1 MALTS
6 SIKRDYLYNL
16 AKNGKRADERK
27 FDEFRNIEIETGF
40 ISKAEGSARVK
51 IGNTQVIAGIKMDIG
66 DPYSDSPDKG
76 VMITAAELI
85 PLASPDFESG
95 PPREDAIEL
104 ARVVDR
110 GIRES
115 EVIGLDKLCIE
126 SGEKIWLVFIDIHI
140 IDFDGNLFDAA
151 SLAALAALYNTKIP
165 LSKLTGEN
173 KEQYLKNIFKDK
185 NQELLNFGERYG
197 NDISIPYEKAYE
209 IPGVDEVIRR
219 KEETEKKTDKIKISF
234 DDAELSNI
242 SNISNYDDF
251 KLNDIPLPMNEPPI
265 SCTSVKFNDVIV
277 LDPSLDEE
285 EIAEARLTVA
295 TDKNGDIRAMQKGL
309 SGSFTVEE
317 IKKVIKASIDNGA
330 KIREELYKSAGK

>member
-95 PPREDAIEL
+95 PPRENAIEL

-126 SGEKIWLVFIDIHI
+126 SGERIWLVFIDIHI

-151 SLAALAALYNTKIP
+151 SLAALAALYNTTVPI
-165 LSKLTGEN
+165 
-173 KEQYLKNIFKDK
+173 
-185 NQELLNFGERYG
+185 ERLRP
-197 NDISIPYEKAYE
+197 NLEKAQ
-209 IPGVDEVIRR
+209 
-219 KEETEKKTDKIKISF
+219 EKFPS
-234 DDAELSNI
+234 
-242 SNISNYDDF
+242 ISNYLEEHPKDF
-251 KLNDIPLPMNEPPI
+251 QLPMNEPPI

-309 SGSFTVEE
+309 TGSFTVEE
-317 IKKVIKASIDNGA
+317 IKKVIKASIDNGT

>member
-6 SIKRDYLYNL
+6 SIKRNYLYNL
-16 AKNGKRADERK
+16 AKNGKRVDGRK
-27 FDEFRNIEIETGF
+27 FDEFRDIKIETGL

-51 IGNTQVIAGIKMDIG
+51 IGNTQVVAGIKMDIG
-66 DPYSDSPDKG
+66 DPYPDSPDKG

-95 PPREDAIEL
+95 PPRENAIEL

-115 EVIGLDKLCIE
+115 EVIGLDKLCME

-151 SLAALAALYNTKIP
+151 SLAALAALFNTTVPIERLRP
-165 LSKLTGEN
+165 TLEKLQEKFPSVKG
-173 KEQYLKNIFKDK
+173 YLEEHPKDY
-185 NQELLNFGERYG
+185 Q
-197 NDISIPYEKAYE
+197 
-209 IPGVDEVIRR
+209 
-219 KEETEKKTDKIKISF
+219 
-234 DDAELSNI
+234 
-242 SNISNYDDF
+242 
-251 KLNDIPLPMNEPPI
+251 LPMNEPPI
-265 SCTSVKFNDVIV
+265 SCTSVKFNDVVV

-309 SGSFTVEE
+309 DGSFTVEE
-317 IKKVIKASIDNGA
+317 IKKIINASLDNGRE
-330 KIREELYKSAGK
+330 IRIKLDKSTGK